1 MPDTGSGFVYMRS
14 GAEREAERA
23 EAPEVEAEVEAETE
37 DEAEN
42 LEDAPAQE
50 PEPQDELEDAP
61 DADGYP
67 EDGTIPDVKAWV
79 GDDLDRAEA
88 ALAAEMEKDPPRV
101 TLVEYL
107 ENLLG

>member
-1 MPDTGSGFVYMRS
+1 MPDNNSGGFVYMRS
-14 GAEREAERA
+14 GAEREADRA
-23 EAPEVEAEVEAETE
+23 AEVESEVEPETE

-50 PEPQDELEDAP
+50 PEPQDELEDGV
-61 DADGYP
+61 DDGYP